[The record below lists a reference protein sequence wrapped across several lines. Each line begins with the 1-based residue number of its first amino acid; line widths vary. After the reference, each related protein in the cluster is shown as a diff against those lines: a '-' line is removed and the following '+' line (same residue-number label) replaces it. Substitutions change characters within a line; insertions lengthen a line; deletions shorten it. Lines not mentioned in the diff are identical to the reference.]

1 MFCEKCGN
9 VLKDGDVFCPSCGN
23 KVNPPAAEPAAT
35 EPVAA
40 EPVVEAVAAPVET
53 PVAAEPVMTENNPA
67 YVNPGPTPAA
77 EAVAAGIPVQP
88 VKAPKAPKAGGSKLP
103 FILGGIGAAV
113 VLAIVVVIACLPKI
127 TNFAKKT
134 FAEPE
139 EYYAYVEED
148 TAKEMANTA
157 ASVYEQLVAN
167 VNTYDRSLSGN
178 VEVEVTEAGRN
189 MLGLMGLAGVDMS
202 WLESGNFNFEGGVK
216 NNVWNANAGFGLN
229 GKDIL
234 SGLFIFDLE
243 KQEMFFQIPEFNK
256 DYIGLTED
264 ELDYNFD
271 MDDDDMEEMVESS
284 QRMEAIM
291 KSLPGASKVE
301 KLVDKY
307 MNIVFANLTDVKMG
321 TKTLRAEGITQ
332 DCTQLKVT
340 IDEEAAEDCLKAI
353 IKEMETDK
361 DIKAIIEDVA
371 KACEEDPD
379 DAYEYFLDALDMALD
394 EISEYGVDFQEGI
407 MTVWVDGSGKVV
419 GRSWETEDY
428 WGDVSELKWIMPRQG
443 SKFGY
448 KLSYTEYGEEFSVV
462 GQGKESGSKLTGDFA
477 VNYNGT
483 AVVDIAVKNFNTDKA
498 KDGFIN
504 GEFTVSMAPGISS
517 MMGYYSYAASMLTDA
532 QFVIDAETAKDKA
545 NVEITLIYQEE
556 KAAVIKADAKLAKGT
571 SVSAPKEKNVI
582 YVEEYS
588 DFEDWLDGVDY
599 SKFVKNLDKM
609 GLPDFILEAF
619 EEYDSLEELLEDF

>member
-9 VLKDGDVFCPSCGN
+9 ILKDEDVFCPACGN
-23 KVNPPAAEPAAT
+23 KVSAPKAENVAAEPVA

-40 EPVVEAVAAPVET
+40 EPVAEPAAVE
-53 PVAAEPVMTENNPA
+53 PVAAEPVAPAATEPA
-67 YVNPGPTPAA
+67 PAA
-77 EAVAAGIPVQP
+77 EAVAAEIPVQTAA
-88 VKAPKAPKAGGSKLP
+88 VPKALKAGGSKLP

-113 VLAIVVVIACLPKI
+113 VVAIVVVIACLPSI
-127 TNFAKKT
+127 TNFVKKT

-148 TAKEMANTA
+148 TAKTMANSA
-157 ASVYEQLVAN
+157 ASAYEQILAN

-178 VEVEVTEAGRN
+178 VEVEITEAGRN
-189 MLGLMGLAGVDMS
+189 MLGLMGLAGVDLS
-202 WLESGNFNFEGGVK
+202 WLEGGNFNFEGGVK

-234 SGLFIFDLE
+234 SGLFVFDLE
-243 KQEMFFQIPEFNK
+243 KQEMFFQIPELNK
-256 DYIGLTED
+256 DYIGLAED
-264 ELDYNFD
+264 ELDYYFD

-284 QRMEAIM
+284 QRMEAIV
-291 KSLPGASKVE
+291 KALPNSSKVE
-301 KLVDKY
+301 KLVEKY
-307 MNIVFANLTDVKMG
+307 MNIAFENLTDVKMG

-353 IKEMETDK
+353 IKEMEKDK
-361 DIKAIIEDVA
+361 DIQAIIEDVA

-379 DAYEYFLDALDMALD
+379 DAYEYFLDSLDAALD

-407 MTVWVDGSGKVV
+407 MTVWVDGSGNVV

-428 WGDVSELKWIMPRQG
+428 WGDITELKWIMPKQG

-462 GQGKESGSKLTGDFA
+462 GQGKESGSKLTGDFS

-483 AVVDIAVKNFNTDKA
+483 AIVDVAVKNFNTEKA
-498 KDGFIN
+498 KEGFIN
-504 GEFTVSMAPGISS
+504 GEFTVSVAPGISS
-517 MMGYYSYAASMLTDA
+517 MMDYYSYAAGMLMDA
-532 QFVIDAETAKDKA
+532 QIVIDAETAKDKA
-545 NVEITLIYQEE
+545 NVEVTLIYQEE
-556 KAAVIKADAKLAKGT
+556 KAAVITADAKLAKGT

-582 YVEEYS
+582 YVEDYN

-599 SKFVKNLDKM
+599 GKFVKNLDKM